1 MKRMIPC
8 LTMFAATAAAFA
20 ANTWYVDDDNY
31 DESYVT
37 AADYIAAGFDGT
49 TKEKAFG
56 TIQMAIDATTTKAG
70 DTILVCPGTYD
81 KGGKM
86 FTVTGVDYG
95 FTRVVIGKS
104 LTIESTHGAS
114 ETHIVGKH
122 ADTATGIGDGFIRC
136 VGQSWAT
143 STLKGFTIRDGATGD
158 GGDTPPNRGGAVYTQ
173 RSASPTYIV
182 DCVISNCAAY
192 YGVFRNGVVIRSLIC
207 DNYGSNHGAAGV
219 EAIFYNC
226 IITRNVG
233 GSGLVSGGVNSME
246 HCTVFGNATYT
257 SVSVAN
263 GGVARN
269 NIIAQSFSY
278 SSGTD
283 LSGTTLDGNVLGS
296 TDGIYQFVG
305 PAVGDFRVLAGSAAD
320 TARVA
325 GADGSDLYRPVPEEY
340 RNIDFFGNPIP
351 AENALPGAVQQVA
364 AAAGGAL
371 QFDELS
377 STAGVIVDGWK
388 SIKSGAYVFPT
399 NYPVQYF
406 VSPALSSGKLYA
418 WTTSIDHGGFHM
430 PDWKTDSMYLMPP
443 PQTGVV
449 MTNTLQLAKGEVWV
463 DPTENGSDENG
474 NGLFDTPYHTLQ
486 KGYSATKDYYFV
498 YCKAGSYDEGGEEC
512 YGMNRIYTH
521 DRSLRFVGVDGA
533 ANTFIV
539 GEADPSNPVAAQP
552 GCGPAARRC
561 LYVGSGTTGFEG
573 FTFQNGHASSSADGS
588 ATSRQGGVLRTT
600 SNNVTIQDCVVESSC
615 SSASHAFTGGR
626 LVRCHFK
633 GLASGVPTY
642 SSARLSGCLIENCPV
657 STWPSGMGFHCTLRN
672 SGNLGNNYLCIASGN
687 LTATAVGNSRHAG
700 SLYWGFTTAV
710 PSVTGYTVAKPRF
723 VSPQGAEIRRISPA
737 FTCGEVPTAANF
749 GSEYYKHVCTDFF
762 GNPIAFV
769 DGKPVAG
776 ADQIGTEGIP
786 GIVFMVK

>member
-31 DESYVT
+31 AESYVT

-56 TIQMAIDATTTKAG
+56 TIQMAVDKSASG

-81 KGGKM
+81 KGVSNLV
-86 FTVTGVDYG
+86 VTGTDCGACRIVAHKSV
-95 FTRVVIGKS
+95 RV
-104 LTIESTHGAS
+104 ESTDGAAA
-114 ETHIVGKH
+114 THIVGAWDK
-122 ADTATGIGDGFIRC
+122 TTETGRGPNAVRCIGHYWTKPVF
-136 VGQSWAT
+136 V
-143 STLKGFTIRDGATGD
+143 GFTIRDGATQDDGTGD
-158 GGDTPPNRGGAVYTQ
+158 AKGIHHGSAVYSWKDNQYATL
-173 RSASPTYIV
+173 V
-182 DCVISNCAAY
+182 DCVISNCTSV
-192 YGVFRNGVVIRSLIC
+192 YGTFQSGCIVRSLVC
-207 DNYGSNHGAAGV
+207 DNTSSTCIGRQTA
-219 EAIFYNC
+219 FYSS
-226 IITRNVG
+226 IITRNIA
-233 GSGLVSGGVNSME
+233 SGKWILYPYTTLA
-246 HCTVFGNATYT
+246 HCTVFGNIAYTAVLSATSAT
-257 SVSVAN
+257 NNVIALSHT
-263 GGVARN
+263 GGTELGAAAKSG
-269 NIIAQSFSY
+269 NI
-278 SSGTD
+278 
-283 LSGTTLDGNVLGS
+283 LGG
-296 TDGIYQFVG
+296 TDGIYQLVG
-305 PAVGDFRVLAGSAAD
+305 PAVGDFRVLAGSSAD
-320 TARVA
+320 IARVA
-325 GADGSDLYRPVPEEY
+325 GVDGSGLAYPVPEEF
-340 RNIDFFGNPIP
+340 RGKDFFGNPIP

-388 SIKSGAYVFPT
+388 SIKAGAYVFPT

-418 WTTSIDHGGFHM
+418 WTTSSDHGGFHM

-521 DRSLRFVGVDGA
+521 DRSLRFVGVAGA

-539 GEADPSNPVAAQP
+539 GEADPSNLVAAEP
-552 GCGPAARRC
+552 GCGPDACRC

-573 FTFQNGHASSSADGS
+573 FTFQNGHASSSVDGS

-633 GLASGVPTY
+633 GLASGIPAY
-642 SSARLSGCLIENCPV
+642 SLARLSGCLIENCPV
-657 STWPSGMGFHCTLRN
+657 STWPGGMGFHCTLRN

-687 LTATAVGNSRHAG
+687 LTATAVGNSTHAG

-776 ADQIGTEGIP
+776 ADQIGTAGIP
-786 GIVFMVK
+786 GAVFMVK